1 MADLADSIDDLICAF
16 EGNPDV
22 TMDTLAMLIFGWIL
36 MGLFVLWLGRA
47 LYGRFILKDVANET
61 KPKVET
67 VAKIENKV
75 QGDVIDSKSVVKKS
89 APVVSAPK
97 GSSYVPPTPPIK
109 KRLSRKS
116 PVPDLKKSY
125 FVPAPQ
131 CTGADNIA
139 VLWVN
144 DVFQWLYNDL
154 VILNELLTVWLHSLN
169 EYTKQT
175 VSEVSTT
182 FSWHFINI
190 PTNYNEFLCLA
201 RTSIVLRIYILYSL
215 Q

>member
-36 MGLFVLWLGRA
+36 VGLFVLWLGKL
-47 LYGRFILKDVANET
+47 LYSRYILKETNET
-61 KPKVET
+61 KPKVE
-67 VAKIENKV
+67 VAIAVPKV
-75 QGDVIDSKSVVKKS
+75 EEKVKSEVIDKSVKKIVPTLS
-89 APVVSAPK
+89 AGKS
-97 GSSYVPPTPPIK
+97 GGYVPPTPPIR

-116 PVPDLKKSY
+116 PVPDLKKVHY
-125 FVPAPQ
+125 VPAPS

-154 VILNELLTVWLHSLN
+154 VIVNELFGVWIQSLN
-169 EYTKQT
+169 EFTKQT
-175 VSEVSTT
+175 VAEV
-182 FSWHFINI
+182 
-190 PTNYNEFLCLA
+190 
-201 RTSIVLRIYILYSL
+201 RTYKLSL
-215 Q
+215 GI

>member
-36 MGLFVLWLGRA
+36 VGLFVLWLGR
-47 LYGRFILKDVANET
+47 LIYSRYILKESPNDT
-61 KPKVET
+61 KPKEVIAITIPKVE
-67 VAKIENKV
+67 NV
-75 QGDVIDSKSVVKKS
+75 QSVDVTDKSVKKL
-89 APVVSAPK
+89 VSGVSS
-97 GSSYVPPTPPIK
+97 GSRGGGGYVPPTPPLR

-116 PVPDLKKSY
+116 PVPDLKKTHY
-125 FVPAPQ
+125 IPAPQ

-154 VILNELLTVWLHSLN
+154 VIVNELFGVWIHSLNDFTKQTAEEVTYLNFLLALHQITLTEFRILHSL
-169 EYTKQT
+169 
-175 VSEVSTT
+175 
-182 FSWHFINI
+182 
-190 PTNYNEFLCLA
+190 
-201 RTSIVLRIYILYSL
+201 YI
-215 Q
+215 